1 MARTLAKKDVVI
13 MGLGWSG
20 SILAEQLTAAGLNVV
35 AQSGIKHDGV
45 VSPQRGT
52 RGPLT

>member
-1 MARTLAKKDVVI
+1 MERAQTHPGAPLPFQGREARTDEI
-13 MGLGWSG
+13 NR
-20 SILAEQLTAAGLNVV
+20 AGLNVV

-45 VSPQRGT
+45 VSPQRGI